1 MYIVRRNIGS
11 GLIGEKKRA
20 IVRFNLYFEFVKKRY
35 KVSAHEF
42 NVYKM
47 ITRSAKT
54 RLHRISYNFYRKLS
68 QPKGHGFGT
77 QNTELVLKNG
87 EGRWSLVSCL
97 KKVLGF
103 GISPIFMVF
112 LPSGSKKFG

>member
-1 MYIVRRNIGS
+1 
-11 GLIGEKKRA
+11 
-20 IVRFNLYFEFVKKRY
+20 
-35 KVSAHEF
+35 
-42 NVYKM
+42 M

-103 GISPIFMVF
+103 GISPIIKVF
-112 LPSGSKKFG
+112 CPREVKSLDSLPKLSKIVKSDFFEKL